1 MNRDRGMR
9 KNHYP
14 LRGHISTNW
23 TDGFF
28 VCSIGEANL
37 ETIKAYIENQG

>member
-1 MNRDRGMR
+1 
-9 KNHYP
+9 
-14 LRGHISTNW
+14 
-23 TDGFF
+23 F